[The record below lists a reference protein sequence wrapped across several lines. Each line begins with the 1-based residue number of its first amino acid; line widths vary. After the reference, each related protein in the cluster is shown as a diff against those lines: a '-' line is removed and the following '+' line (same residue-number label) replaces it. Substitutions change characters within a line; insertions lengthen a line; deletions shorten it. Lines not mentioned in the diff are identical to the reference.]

1 MILAP
6 LAIGGIFLLDNQ
18 FFALAFGV
26 VFLVGGWEW
35 VRLMGWQNNGVRIAY
50 MLVLA
55 LLMIFSWHFVIP
67 RYLEVLLWLAVAWW
81 LLALLLVAIY
91 PRKHELWFHPVRGL
105 IAGILVFIPSWTALV
120 VLQGSELHGPFWV
133 LLMMFIIWG
142 ADTGAYFTGK
152 TIGKHKLAPLAS
164 PGKTWEGAIG
174 GVVVSILVSW
184 GIIRLF
190 GIQIDIGI
198 GYIALALMT
207 IIASVVGDLLE
218 SIFKR
223 QAGVKDSGRIFPG
236 HGGVLDRLD
245 SLFSAAPIFVLG
257 IQMGLV

>member
-1 MILAP
+1 LILAP
-6 LAIGGIFLLDNQ
+6 LAVGGIFLLDNQ
-18 FFALAFGV
+18 FFALAFGA
-26 VFLVGGWEW
+26 VFLIGAWEW
-35 VRLMGWQNNGVRIAY
+35 VRLMGWQQTSVRIAY
-50 MLVLA
+50 VVFLA
-55 LLMIFSWHFVIP
+55 LLMFLSWWLVIP
-67 RYLEVLLWLAVAWW
+67 NYLHALLWLAVAWW
-81 LLALLLVAIY
+81 LVALLLVAIY

-105 IAGILVFIPSWTALV
+105 VAGLLVFIPSWTALV
-120 VLQGSELHGPFWV
+120 VLQGNESHGPFWV
-133 LLMMFIIWG
+133 LLMMFLIWG

-152 TIGKHKLAPLAS
+152 AIGKHKLAPLAS

-190 GIQIDIGI
+190 DLHIDVN
-198 GYIALALMT
+198 IAYMFLALMT

-245 SLFSAAPIFVLG
+245 SLFSASPVFVLG